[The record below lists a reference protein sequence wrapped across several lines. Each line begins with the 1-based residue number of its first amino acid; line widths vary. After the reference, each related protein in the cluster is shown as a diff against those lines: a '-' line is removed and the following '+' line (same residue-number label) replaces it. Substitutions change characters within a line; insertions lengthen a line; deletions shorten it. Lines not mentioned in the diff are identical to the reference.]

1 MSENYEIMNQIVLN
15 IDQHHTADF
24 LTFLKTLTYVEV
36 KKVKQPTAIKPSKK
50 GGQSPNL
57 SLLAAA
63 KPIRTGVTLAQLAQE
78 QGYVKTDWQRLGQL
92 AKDLNIQEPIEELFA
107 QLKA

>member
-50 GGQSPNL
+50 SGQSLNL

-63 KPIRTGVTLAQLAQE
+63 KPVRSGVTLAQLAQE
-78 QGYVKTDWQRLGQL
+78 QGYIKTDWQRLGQL